1 MRIFVTGASGWIG
14 SAVIPELLSAGHQ
27 VVGLARSDAAA
38 EKVAA
43 LGAEVRRGELDDV
56 DGLRAAA
63 SDVRG
68 GRPPR
73 LQPRL
78 LAHARRGAH
87 RPGGDHRDGRG
98 AGGPGGPLVIAAGTL
113 GLSPG
118 RVGTEDD
125 QPDPDA
131 HPRVAN
137 AQAALAF
144 AERGVRPITVRFAP
158 TVHGTGDHGF
168 IPTLVG
174 VAREKGVAAYVGD
187 GANRWPAV
195 HRRDA
200 ARLVALAVDDAPAGT
215 IVHATAEEGVP
226 AREIAEAI
234 GRGLDVGVASIPAED
249 AAEHFGWIGAFF
261 ALDAPASSADARA
274 ARLGADPARADRRP
288 RRRPLVQ
295 RVCRQRERGPTRCC
309 RS

>member
-56 DGLRAAA
+56 EGLRSAA
-63 SDVRG
+63 SESQGVVHLGYNHDFSDMPG
-68 GRPPR
+68 
-73 LQPRL
+73 
-78 LAHARRGAH
+78 AARTDRAAITAIGEALEGTGA
-87 RPGGDHRDGRG
+87 
-98 AGGPGGPLVIAAGTL
+98 PLVIASGTL
-113 GLSPG
+113 GLAPG

-125 QPDPDA
+125 RPDPGV

-137 AQAALAF
+137 AEAALAF
-144 AERGVRPITVRFAP
+144 AGRGVRPIVARFAP
-158 TVHGTGDHGF
+158 TVHGAGDHGF
-168 IPTLVG
+168 IATLVG

-195 HRRDA
+195 HRLDA
-200 ARLVALAVDDAPAGT
+200 ARLVALAVDRAPAGT

-234 GRGLDVGVASIPAED
+234 GRGLGVPVRSVVPE
-249 AAEHFGWIGAFF
+249 AAAGHFGWIGGFF
-261 ALDAPASSADARA
+261 AADAPASNGKTRA
-274 ARLGADPARADRRP
+274 L
-288 RRRPLVQ
+288 L
-295 RVCRQRERGPTRCC
+295 EWEPTRPGLIADLDAGHYFPAPAV
-309 RS
+309 STAPGDGSY